1 MVNGHTRTNNTIAEL
16 SGLSKILPTLISL
29 MMTYIQ
35 THPQGHPSLK
45 KLLLN
50 NFHFE
55 QALDN
60 EIIEEPTNIA
70 MTLLN
75 C

>member
-1 MVNGHTRTNNTIAEL
+1 MVNGHTRTNNTKAVL
-16 SGLSKILPTLISL
+16 SGLTKILPTIISL

-50 NFHFE
+50 HFHLE
-55 QALDN
+55 QTFN
-60 EIIEEPTNIA
+60 KITK
-70 MTLLN
+70 
-75 C
+75 